1 MWGHGGGPFFMRFS
15 ALIVLSIF
23 VAGCATIVKG
33 TTQVVAIDTPGAPG
47 AACELSSP
55 GIGSRSVVT
64 PATIELDKS
73 QHNVAVT
80 CRKPCFQDAV
90 AMLPSYTEGMAAGN
104 VIAGGVIG
112 LGVDAAT
119 GAMNKYADR
128 TSVTM
133 IPVQGCRA

>member
-1 MWGHGGGPFFMRFS
+1 MRSLILCFS
-15 ALIVLSIF
+15 VIVI
-23 VAGCATIVKG
+23 AGCATIVKG
-33 TTQVVAIDTPGAPG
+33 TTQMVAIDTPGAPG
-47 AACELSSP
+47 ASCELSSP

-73 QHNVAVT
+73 QHNIAVT
-80 CRKPCFQDAV
+80 CRKACFQDGV
-90 AMLPSYTEGMAAGN
+90 AMIPSYTEGMAAGN

-128 TSVTM
+128 TSITM
-133 IPVQGCRA
+133 IPIQDCRA

>member
-1 MWGHGGGPFFMRFS
+1 MRF
-15 ALIVLSIF
+15 LILFFSII
-23 VAGCATIVKG
+23 VIAGCATIVKG
-33 TTQVVAIDTPGAPG
+33 TTQTVAIDTPGAPG
-47 AACELSSP
+47 ASCELSSP

-73 QHNVAVT
+73 QHNIAVT
-80 CRKPCFQDAV
+80 CRKACFQDSV
-90 AMLPSYTEGMAAGN
+90 AMIPSYTEGMAAGN

-133 IPVQGCRA
+133 IPIQGCRA

>member
-1 MWGHGGGPFFMRFS
+1 MRF
-15 ALIVLSIF
+15 LNLFLMTFCI
-23 VAGCATIVKG
+23 AGCATIVKG
-33 TTQVVAIDTPGAPG
+33 TTQVVSIDTPGAPG
-47 AACELSSP
+47 ASCELSSS

-73 QHNVAVT
+73 QHNIAVT
-80 CRKPCFQDAV
+80 CRKPCYQDAV
-90 AMLPSYTEGMAAGN
+90 AMIPSYTEGMAAGN
-104 VIAGGVIG
+104 IIAGGVLG

-133 IPVQGCRA
+133 IPIQGCRA

>member
-1 MWGHGGGPFFMRFS
+1 MRF
-15 ALIVLSIF
+15 LILFFSII
-23 VAGCATIVKG
+23 VIAGCATIVKG
-33 TTQVVAIDTPGAPG
+33 TTQTVAIDTPGAPG
-47 AACELSSP
+47 ASCGLSSP

-73 QHNVAVT
+73 QHNIAVT
-80 CRKPCFQDAV
+80 CRKACFQDSV
-90 AMLPSYTEGMAAGN
+90 AMIPSYTEGMAAGN

-133 IPVQGCRA
+133 IPIQGCRA

>member
-1 MWGHGGGPFFMRFS
+1 MRFLILFFS
-15 ALIVLSIF
+15 LIVI
-23 VAGCATIVKG
+23 AGCATIVKG
-33 TTQVVAIDTPGAPG
+33 TTQMVAIDTPGAPG
-47 AACELSSP
+47 ASCELSSP

-73 QHNVAVT
+73 QHNIAVT
-80 CRKPCFQDAV
+80 CRKACFQDSV
-90 AMLPSYTEGMAAGN
+90 AMIPSYTEGMAAGN

-133 IPVQGCRA
+133 IPIQGCRA

>member
-1 MWGHGGGPFFMRFS
+1 MRVLF
-15 ALIVLSIF
+15 LVVLSLC

-33 TTQVVAIDTPGAPG
+33 TTQAVALDTPGAQG

-55 GIGSRSVVT
+55 AIGTRTVT
-64 PATIELDKS
+64 TPTTIELEKS
-73 QHNVAVT
+73 QHNVSVI
-80 CRKPCFQDAV
+80 CRKPCYQDGAGV
-90 AMLPSYTEGMAAGN
+90 IASYTEGMTAGN
-104 VIAGGVIG
+104 VLVGGVIG

-133 IPVQGCRA
+133 IPIQGCRA